1 MSLQNKLLNPYN
13 VYEYF
18 EGRLASLE
26 PTQAVIDCGG
36 VGYLLE
42 ITLNTYEA
50 LRRVPLS
57 PSDSSPRQG
66 SNMVKLYAHLV
77 VREDAQQLFG
87 FYDMAEREMFRILV
101 GVNGVGN
108 QTARV
113 MLSSLT
119 VDDLRS
125 AIQTQDVKKVQR
137 VKGIGAK
144 TAQRIVLELADK
156 VGVVSSEF
164 GVQSSESNTQA
175 RDEAMTALLMLGFA
189 KPAVEKLLMNNDW
202 KNPDGSPMTV
212 EDIIK
217 VGLQRL

>member
-1 MSLQNKLLNPYN
+1 M
-13 VYEYF
+13 YEYIK
-18 EGRLASLE
+18 GQLANLE

-50 LRRVPLS
+50 LRRA
-57 PSDSSPRQG
+57 DAAQ
-66 SNMVKLYAHLV
+66 VKLYAHLV

-87 FYDMAEREMFRILV
+87 FYDLAEREMFRILV

-108 QTARV
+108 QTARM

-119 VDDLRS
+119 VDELRQ
-125 AIQTQDVKKVQR
+125 AIQMQDVKKVQR

-156 VGVVSSEF
+156 VGVVGSEVGIRSSE
-164 GVQSSESNTQA
+164 NTQA
-175 RDEAMTALLMLGFA
+175 RDEAMTALVMLGFA
-189 KPAVEKLLMNNDW
+189 KPAVEKLLVSNDW

>member
-1 MSLQNKLLNPYN
+1 M
-13 VYEYF
+13 YEYIK
-18 EGRLASLE
+18 GQLASLE

-42 ITLNTYEA
+42 ISLNTYEA
-50 LRRVPLS
+50 LRRTEG
-57 PSDSSPRQG
+57 DT
-66 SNMVKLYAHLV
+66 VKLYAHHV

-87 FYDMAEREMFRILV
+87 FSDMAEREMFRLLV
-101 GVNGVGN
+101 SINGVGN

-119 VDDLRS
+119 VDELRS

-156 VGVVSSEF
+156 IGGLHSLQGGVGVGSLAAPV
-164 GVQSSESNTQA
+164 NQA
-175 RDEAMTALLMLGFA
+175 RDEALSALTMLGFA
-189 KPAVEKLLMNNDW
+189 KPAVEKLLMSQDW
-202 KNPDGSPMTV
+202 RNPDGTPMTV
-212 EDIIK
+212 EEIIK
-217 VGLQRL
+217 EGLKRL

>member
-1 MSLQNKLLNPYN
+1 MF
-13 VYEYF
+13 EYF
-18 EGRLASLE
+18 SGRLASLE
-26 PTQAVIDCGG
+26 PTQAVVDCGG
-36 VGYLLE
+36 VGWLLE

-50 LRRVPLS
+50 LRK
-57 PSDSSPRQG
+57 SDAAQ
-66 SNMVKLYAHLV
+66 VKLYAHHV

-87 FYDMAEREMFRILV
+87 FSDMAEREMFRLLV

-119 VDDLRS
+119 VDELRE
-125 AIQTQDVKKVQR
+125 AIQMQDVKKVQR

-156 VGVVSSEF
+156 LGGVRGVAGAQ
-164 GVQSSESNTQA
+164 GVQVNQA

-189 KPAVEKLLMNNDW
+189 KPAVEKLLLASDW
-202 KNPDGSPMTV
+202 RRADGSAMTV
-212 EDIIK
+212 EEIVK
-217 VGLQRL
+217 EGLRRL

>member
-1 MSLQNKLLNPYN
+1 M
-13 VYEYF
+13 YEYF
-18 EGRLASLE
+18 QGCLASLE
-26 PTQAVIDCGG
+26 PTQAVIDCNG

-42 ITLNTYEA
+42 ITLNTYES
-50 LRRVPLS
+50 LRKNAEG
-57 PSDSSPRQG
+57 Q
-66 SNMVKLYAHLV
+66 VKLYAHHV

-119 VDDLRS
+119 VDELRN
-125 AIQTQDVKKVQR
+125 AIVTQDVKKVQR

-156 VGVVSSEF
+156 VGGTQVLQGARE
-164 GVQSSESNTQA
+164 VQVNQA
-175 RDEAMTALLMLGFA
+175 RDEAMSALLMLGFA
-189 KPAVEKLLMNNDW
+189 KPAVEKLLLNSDW
-202 KNPDGSPMTV
+202 NQADGTPMTV
-212 EDIIK
+212 EEIIK
-217 VGLQRL
+217 EGLKRL

>member
-1 MSLQNKLLNPYN
+1 M
-13 VYEYF
+13 YEYF
-18 EGRLASLE
+18 QGRLASLE
-26 PTQAVIDCGG
+26 PTQAVVDCGG

-50 LRRVPLS
+50 LRRTEGE
-57 PSDSSPRQG
+57 Q
-66 SNMVKLYAHLV
+66 VKLYAHHV

-119 VDDLRS
+119 VDELRE

-156 VGVVSSEF
+156 VGGVVSGERSVVSSER
-164 GVQSSESNTQA
+164 SRTLE
-175 RDEAMTALLMLGFA
+175 EAQTALTMLGFA
-189 KPAVEKLLMNNDW
+189 KPAVEKLLASGDW
-202 KNPDGSPMTV
+202 KNADGSPMTV
-212 EDIIK
+212 EEIIK
-217 VGLQRL
+217 EGLRRL

>member
-1 MSLQNKLLNPYN
+1 M
-13 VYEYF
+13 YEYF
-18 EGRLASLE
+18 QGCLASLE
-26 PTQAVIDCGG
+26 PTQAVIDCNG

-42 ITLNTYEA
+42 ITLNTYES
-50 LRRVPLS
+50 LRKNAEG
-57 PSDSSPRQG
+57 Q
-66 SNMVKLYAHLV
+66 VKLYAHHV

-119 VDDLRS
+119 VDELRN
-125 AIQTQDVKKVQR
+125 AIVTQDVKKVQR

-156 VGVVSSEF
+156 VDGAQVLQGARE
-164 GVQSSESNTQA
+164 VQVNQA
-175 RDEAMTALLMLGFA
+175 RDEAMSALLMLGFA
-189 KPAVEKLLMNNDW
+189 KPAVEKLLLNSDW
-202 KNPDGSPMTV
+202 NQADGTPMTV
-212 EDIIK
+212 EEIIK
-217 VGLQRL
+217 EGLKRL

>member
-1 MSLQNKLLNPYN
+1 MTTICKMAAPPQESAISSIIKQTM
-13 VYEYF
+13 YEYIK
-18 EGRLASLE
+18 GQLANLE

-50 LRRVPLS
+50 LRRA
-57 PSDSSPRQG
+57 DAAQ
-66 SNMVKLYAHLV
+66 VKLYAHLV

-87 FYDMAEREMFRILV
+87 FYDLAEREMFRILV

-108 QTARV
+108 QTARM

-119 VDDLRS
+119 VDELRQ
-125 AIQTQDVKKVQR
+125 AIQMQDVKKVQR

-156 VGVVSSEF
+156 VGVVGSEVGIRSSE
-164 GVQSSESNTQA
+164 NTQA
-175 RDEAMTALLMLGFA
+175 RDEAMTALVMLGFA
-189 KPAVEKLLMNNDW
+189 KPAVEKLLMANDW

>member
-1 MSLQNKLLNPYN
+1 MF
-13 VYEYF
+13 EYF
-18 EGRLASLE
+18 KGELVSLE

-50 LRRVPLS
+50 LRKADAAR
-57 PSDSSPRQG
+57 
-66 SNMVKLYAHLV
+66 VKLYAHHV

-87 FYDMAEREMFRILV
+87 FYDLAEREMFRLLV

-119 VDDLRS
+119 VDELRQ

-156 VGVVSSEF
+156 MGVVS
-164 GVQSSESNTQA
+164 GQQSVIAGQNTQA
-175 RDEAMTALLMLGFA
+175 RDEAMQALLMLGFA
-189 KPAVEKLLMNNDW
+189 KPAVEKLLTSTEWRNT
-202 KNPDGSPMTV
+202 DGSAMTV
-212 EDIIK
+212 EEIIK
-217 VGLQRL
+217 VALQRL

>member
-1 MSLQNKLLNPYN
+1 M
-13 VYEYF
+13 YEYIK
-18 EGRLASLE
+18 GRLASLE

-42 ITLNTYEA
+42 ISLNTYEA
-50 LRRVPLS
+50 LRRADGDV
-57 PSDSSPRQG
+57 
-66 SNMVKLYAHLV
+66 VKLYAHHV

-87 FYDMAEREMFRILV
+87 FSDMAEREMFRLLV
-101 GVNGVGN
+101 SISGVGN

-119 VDDLRS
+119 VDELRN

-156 VGVVSSEF
+156 MGVVGSQHLSV
-164 GVQSSESNTQA
+164 GGQQASQA
-175 RDEAMTALLMLGFA
+175 RDEAMTALTMLGFA
-189 KPAVEKLLMNNDW
+189 KPAVEKLLMSQDW
-202 KNPDGSPMTV
+202 KNADGTPMTV
-212 EDIIK
+212 EEIIK
-217 VGLQRL
+217 EGLKRL

>member
-1 MSLQNKLLNPYN
+1 M
-13 VYEYF
+13 YEYF
-18 EGRLASLE
+18 QGKLASLE

-50 LRRVPLS
+50 LRRNEG
-57 PSDSSPRQG
+57 DAA
-66 SNMVKLYAHLV
+66 KLYAHLA
-77 VREDAQQLFG
+77 VREDAHQLFG
-87 FYDMAEREMFRILV
+87 FADIAEREMFRLLISIS
-101 GVNGVGN
+101 GVGN

-119 VDDLRS
+119 VDELRT
-125 AIQTQDVKKVQR
+125 AIQQQDVKKVQR

-156 VGVVSSEF
+156 MGAS
-164 GVQSSESNTQA
+164 GQLPIAGGQSAAANQA
-175 RDEAMTALLMLGFA
+175 RDEAMTALTMLGFA
-189 KPAVEKLLMNNDW
+189 KPAVEKLLMSSDW
-202 KNPDGSPMTV
+202 KNADGSPMTV

>member
-1 MSLQNKLLNPYN
+1 M
-13 VYEYF
+13 YEYIK
-18 EGRLASLE
+18 GRLASLE

-42 ITLNTYEA
+42 ISLNTYEA
-50 LRRVPLS
+50 LRRAEG
-57 PSDSSPRQG
+57 DS
-66 SNMVKLYAHLV
+66 VKLYAHHV

-87 FYDMAEREMFRILV
+87 FSDMAEREMFRLLV
-101 GVNGVGN
+101 SISGVGN

-119 VDDLRS
+119 VDELRT

-156 VGVVSSEF
+156 MGVVGSRQPSV
-164 GVQSSESNTQA
+164 GGQQANQS
-175 RDEAMTALLMLGFA
+175 RDEALTALTMLGFA
-189 KPAVEKLLMNNDW
+189 KPAVEKLLLSQDW
-202 KNPDGSPMTV
+202 RIPDGTPMTV
-212 EDIIK
+212 EEIIK
-217 VGLQRL
+217 EGLKRL

>member
-1 MSLQNKLLNPYN
+1 M
-13 VYEYF
+13 YEYIK
-18 EGRLASLE
+18 GQLASLE

-50 LRRVPLS
+50 LRKA
-57 PSDSSPRQG
+57 DAAQ
-66 SNMVKLYAHLV
+66 VKLYAHHV

-87 FYDMAEREMFRILV
+87 FADMAEREMFRLLV

-119 VDDLRS
+119 VDELRN
-125 AIQTQDVKKVQR
+125 AIHTQDVKKVQR

-156 VGVVSSEF
+156 MGVASGQQLAIGGQQV
-164 GVQSSESNTQA
+164 NQA
-175 RDEAMTALLMLGFA
+175 RDEAMTALTMLGFA
-189 KPAVEKLLMNNDW
+189 KPAVEKLLMSQDW
-202 KNPDGSPMTV
+202 HNSDGTPMTV
-212 EDIIK
+212 EEIIK
-217 VGLQRL
+217 EGLKRL

>member
-1 MSLQNKLLNPYN
+1 M
-13 VYEYF
+13 YEYF
-18 EGRLASLE
+18 QGRLANLE
-26 PTQAVIDCGG
+26 PTQAVVDCGG

-50 LRRVPLS
+50 LRNAS
-57 PSDSSPRQG
+57 SD
-66 SNMVKLYAHLV
+66 NVKLYAHHV

-87 FYDMAEREMFRILV
+87 FHDMAEREMFRILI

-108 QTARV
+108 QTARM

-119 VDDLRS
+119 VDELRA

-156 VGVVSSEF
+156 VGASAVSLP
-164 GVQSSESNTQA
+164 GVAKGNPA
-175 RDEAMTALLMLGFA
+175 RDEAITALQMLGFP
-189 KPAVEKLLMNNDW
+189 KQAVEKLLTSQEWNNA
-202 KNPDGSPMTV
+202 DGTPMTV

-217 VGLQRL
+217 EGLKRL

>member
-1 MSLQNKLLNPYN
+1 M
-13 VYEYF
+13 YEYIK
-18 EGRLASLE
+18 GQLASLE

-42 ITLNTYEA
+42 ISLNTYEA
-50 LRRVPLS
+50 LRRA
-57 PSDSSPRQG
+57 DTAQ
-66 SNMVKLYAHLV
+66 VKLYAHHV

-87 FYDMAEREMFRILV
+87 FYDLAEREMFRLLV

-119 VDDLRS
+119 VDDLRT
-125 AIQTQDVKKVQR
+125 AIQTQDVRTVQR

-156 VGVVSSEF
+156 IGVVSSQTAVA
-164 GVQSSESNTQA
+164 GGHQNQA
-175 RDEAMTALLMLGFA
+175 RDEAQTALVMLGFA
-189 KPAVEKLLMNNDW
+189 KPAVEKLLSSSQWRRD
-202 KNPDGSPMTV
+202 DGSPMTV
-212 EDIIK
+212 EEIIK
-217 VGLQRL
+217 EALRRL

>member
-1 MSLQNKLLNPYN
+1 M
-13 VYEYF
+13 YEYIS
-18 EGRLASLE
+18 GTLANLE

-42 ITLNTYEA
+42 ISLNTYET
-50 LRRVPLS
+50 LRKAEG
-57 PSDSSPRQG
+57 DK
-66 SNMVKLYAHLV
+66 VKLHAHHV
-77 VREDAQQLFG
+77 VREDAHQLFG
-87 FYDMAEREMFRILV
+87 FADLAEREMFRLLI

-119 VDDLRS
+119 VDQLRN
-125 AIQTQDVKKVQR
+125 AIASQDVKLVQR

-156 VGVVSSEF
+156 MGAVGTRHPAP
-164 GVQSSESNTQA
+164 GTQPSAA
-175 RDEAMTALLMLGFA
+175 RDEALTALTMLGFA
-189 KPAVEKLLMNNDW
+189 KPAVEKLLLGTEW
-202 KNPDGSPMTV
+202 VHSDGAPMTV

-217 VGLQRL
+217 EGLRRL

>member
-1 MSLQNKLLNPYN
+1 M
-13 VYEYF
+13 YEYF
-18 EGRLASLE
+18 NGKLASLE
-26 PTQAVIDCGG
+26 PTQAVVECGG

-50 LRRVPLS
+50 LRQAGGE
-57 PSDSSPRQG
+57 D
-66 SNMVKLYAHLV
+66 VKLYAHHV

-87 FYDMAEREMFRILV
+87 FSDLSEREMFRLLV

-108 QTARV
+108 QTARM

-119 VDDLRS
+119 VDELRA

-156 VGVVSSEF
+156 VGASGAAVVAGSM
-164 GVQSSESNTQA
+164 QSSQA
-175 RDEAMTALLMLGFA
+175 RDEAMTALTMLGFA
-189 KPAVEKLLMNNDW
+189 KPAVEKLLMGSEWRNA
-202 KNPDGSPMTV
+202 DGSAMTV
-212 EDIIK
+212 EEIIK
-217 VGLQRL
+217 EGLQRL

>member
-1 MSLQNKLLNPYN
+1 M
-13 VYEYF
+13 YEYIK
-18 EGRLASLE
+18 GQLASLE

-50 LRRVPLS
+50 LRRA
-57 PSDSSPRQG
+57 DAAQ
-66 SNMVKLYAHLV
+66 VKLFAHLV

-87 FYDMAEREMFRILV
+87 FHDLAEREMFRLLI

-113 MLSSLT
+113 MLSSLP
-119 VDDLRS
+119 VDDLRT
-125 AIQTQDVKKVQR
+125 AIQTQDVRTVQR

-156 VGVVSSEF
+156 IGLVAEERKLETDA
-164 GVQSSESNTQA
+164 QNQA
-175 RDEAMTALLMLGFA
+175 RDEAQTALLMLGFA
-189 KPAVEKLLMNNDW
+189 KPAVQKLLSSSQWRHD
-202 KNPDGSPMTV
+202 DGSPMSV
-212 EDIIK
+212 EEIIK
-217 VGLQRL
+217 DALRRL

>member
-1 MSLQNKLLNPYN
+1 M
-13 VYEYF
+13 YEYF
-18 EGRLASLE
+18 KGKLESLE
-26 PTQAVIDCGG
+26 PTQAVVDCGG

-50 LRRVPLS
+50 LRK
-57 PSDSSPRQG
+57 SDAAQ
-66 SNMVKLYAHLV
+66 VKLYAHLS
-77 VREDAQQLFG
+77 VREDAQQLYG
-87 FYDMAEREMFRILV
+87 FYDLAEREMFRILIN
-101 GVNGVGN
+101 VNGVGN

-119 VDDLRS
+119 VDELRT
-125 AIQTQDVKKVQR
+125 AIQTQDVRKVQS

-156 VGVVSSEF
+156 IG
-164 GVQSSESNTQA
+164 GVQGAQGVLGVQGAHVNPA

-189 KPAVEKLLMNNDW
+189 KPAVEKLLMNNEW
-202 KNPDGSPMTV
+202 KNADGSPMTV

-217 VGLQRL
+217 EGLRRL

>member
-1 MSLQNKLLNPYN
+1 
-13 VYEYF
+13 
-18 EGRLASLE
+18 
-26 PTQAVIDCGG
+26 VIDCGG

-50 LRRVPLS
+50 LRRANEE
-57 PSDSSPRQG
+57 Q
-66 SNMVKLYAHLV
+66 VKIYAHLV
-77 VREDAQQLFG
+77 VREDAQQLYG

-119 VDDLRS
+119 VDELRS

-156 VGVVSSEF
+156 VGGVVSGERSVVSGER
-164 GVQSSESNTQA
+164 SRTLE
-175 RDEAMTALLMLGFA
+175 EAQTALTMLGFA
-189 KPAVEKLLMNNDW
+189 KPAVEKLLASGDW
-202 KNPDGSPMTV
+202 KNADGSPMTV
-212 EDIIK
+212 EEIIK
-217 VGLQRL
+217 EGLRRL

>member
-1 MSLQNKLLNPYN
+1 M
-13 VYEYF
+13 YEYIK
-18 EGRLASLE
+18 GRLASLE

-42 ITLNTYEA
+42 ISLNTYEA
-50 LRRVPLS
+50 LRRAEG
-57 PSDSSPRQG
+57 DS
-66 SNMVKLYAHLV
+66 VKLYAHHV

-87 FYDMAEREMFRILV
+87 FSDMAEREMFRLLV
-101 GVNGVGN
+101 SISGVGN

-119 VDDLRS
+119 VDELRT

-156 VGVVSSEF
+156 MGVVGSRQPSV
-164 GVQSSESNTQA
+164 GGQQANQS
-175 RDEAMTALLMLGFA
+175 RDEALTALTMLGFA
-189 KPAVEKLLMNNDW
+189 KPAVEKLLMSQDW
-202 KNPDGSPMTV
+202 KNADGTPMTV
-212 EDIIK
+212 EEIIK
-217 VGLQRL
+217 EGLKRL

>member
-1 MSLQNKLLNPYN
+1 M
-13 VYEYF
+13 YEYF
-18 EGRLASLE
+18 QGRLASLE
-26 PTQAVIDCGG
+26 PTQAVVDCGG

-50 LRRVPLS
+50 LRRVEGE
-57 PSDSSPRQG
+57 Q
-66 SNMVKLYAHLV
+66 VKLYAHHV

-87 FYDMAEREMFRILV
+87 FYEMAEREMFRILV

-119 VDDLRS
+119 VDELRE

-156 VGVVSSEF
+156 VGGVVSGERSVVSGERTRTL
-164 GVQSSESNTQA
+164 E
-175 RDEAMTALLMLGFA
+175 EALTALTMLGFA
-189 KPAVEKLLMNNDW
+189 KPAVEKLLASGDW
-202 KNPDGSPMTV
+202 KNADGSAMTV
-212 EDIIK
+212 EEIIK
-217 VGLQRL
+217 EGLRRL